1 MCYEVSCDPALSISK
16 RCGNQ
21 RVENGMKM
29 PRRDV
34 QQMVRRK
41 ERLEEMV
48 GAAEGT
54 SNTSFAKGTFCGL

>member
-1 MCYEVSCDPALSISK
+1 
-16 RCGNQ
+16 
-21 RVENGMKM
+21 MKM